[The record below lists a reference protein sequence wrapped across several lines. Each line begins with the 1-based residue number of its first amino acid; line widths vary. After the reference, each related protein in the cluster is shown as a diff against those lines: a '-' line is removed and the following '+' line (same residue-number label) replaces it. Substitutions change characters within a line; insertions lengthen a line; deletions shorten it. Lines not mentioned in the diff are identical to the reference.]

1 MLGVLVNTNYTLRP
15 LNLASILERLVKALY
30 SYTATQLHSYRSST
44 SSDRLQ
50 LSYSKLGV

>member
-15 LNLASILERLVKALY
+15 LNVASILERLVKALY
-30 SYTATQLHSYRSST
+30 SYTAIQLHSYRSST